1 MKSNDNFQVETIT
14 GGKANAALIII
25 PGARS
30 ALLMLVFSPSDQVL
44 LFSYFLHQISAI
56 VGFQVLVVLCIFA
69 SSDQVLLIVGFYH
82 LTRCSCCKSFIPF
95 KSLGVASMYLQI
107 SRNEKGGLFEK
118 NFHCDLP
125 PPKPYLF
132 ICFPKPSLI

>member
-56 VGFQVLVVLCIFA
+56 VGFQQGCSPRPAEKRAAPPRLVKSKPCPAPQKLTKPAERNGAKLTVDYTDYAHTFGLR
-69 SSDQVLLIVGFYH
+69 VG
-82 LTRCSCCKSFIPF
+82 
-95 KSLGVASMYLQI
+95 Q
-107 SRNEKGGLFEK
+107 
-118 NFHCDLP
+118 
-125 PPKPYLF
+125 
-132 ICFPKPSLI
+132 